1 MIDWGSVF
9 ISLMI
14 FAGGVVV
21 LVVGGELLVRGAVA
35 LARKFGVAPL
45 IIGLTIVAF
54 GTSAPELALNIIAAV
69 NGNVGLSF
77 GNIIGSN
84 IANIGLV
91 LGVAALLR
99 PMAVHDSVIKRELPI
114 MLGATALACALACV
128 GWSDGGIV
136 WMDGFARTDG
146 VILLGMFAFVF
157 VITLRSALADRASA
171 HKQLRSAATEH
182 APERTISVGR
192 AIVVFFLGLF
202 VLVGGGWIA
211 EKGASGAARTL
222 GLSDEI
228 IGLTIVAI
236 ATSLPELVTSIVAAR
251 KGQTDIAVGNIVGS
265 NIFNLLLVMGV
276 TATIAPVTLPAAPP
290 FAAGISLGMMAL
302 LSLFLI
308 PMSRTFNRNISRSE
322 GLTLLV
328 LYTVYLGYQGWVGY
342 SMQP

>member
-1 MIDWGSVF
+1 MIDWGSVTL
-9 ISLMI
+9 SLLI
-14 FAGGVVV
+14 FAGGVAV
-21 LVVGGELLVRGAVA
+21 LVAGGEALVRGSVA

-54 GTSAPELALNIIAAV
+54 GTSAPELALNIIAAA

-99 PMAVHDSVIKRELPI
+99 PMAVHDSVVKRELPI
-114 MLGATALACALACV
+114 MLLVTLLACALGV
-128 GWSDGGIV
+128 FGTSGSDLFA
-136 WMDGFARTDG
+136 WDGFARTDG
-146 VILLGMFAFVF
+146 IILLGMFAFVF
-157 VITLRSALADRASA
+157 IFTLRSALADRASP

-182 APERTISVGR
+182 APERTIPMNKALVW
-192 AIVVFFLGLF
+192 FFLGLSL
-202 VLVGGGWIA
+202 LVVGGWIA

-222 GLSDEI
+222 GLKDEV

-251 KGQTDIAVGNIVGS
+251 KGEVDIAVGNVVGS

-276 TATIAPVTLPAAPP
+276 TATIAPVPLPTSPPEAA
-290 FAAGISLGMMAL
+290 IVSLGMMAF
-302 LSLFLI
+302 LSLVLI
-308 PMSRTFNRNISRSE
+308 PMSLTSNRNISRSQ
-322 GLTLLV
+322 GCFLLA
-328 LYTVYLGYQGWVGY
+328 LYAGYLVYQGWVGY
-342 SMQP
+342 SMQ